1 MEAYPYNSFEY
12 DYYDDL
18 TLEQNIKI
26 ALFLLMV
33 ALIIFLKY
41 VFFN

>member
-26 ALFLLMV
+26 ALILLMIG
-33 ALIIFLKY
+33 LIICLKIL
-41 VFFN
+41 FFN

>member
-1 MEAYPYNSFEY
+1 MEAYTYNSFEY

-26 ALFLLMV
+26 ALILLII
-33 ALIIFLKY
+33 ALIMYLKFL
-41 VFFN
+41 FL

>member
-18 TLEQNIKI
+18 TFEENIKI
-26 ALFLLMV
+26 ALILLMI
-33 ALIIFLKY
+33 ALIMCLKFL
-41 VFFN
+41 FFS